1 MTLRSFLFV
10 PGDSEKKLGKGQAAG
25 ADALILDLEDAVAPA
40 RKALA
45 RDLVA
50 AYLAAHGGAGPQL
63 WVRIN
68 PLDEGGVADLAGIVR
83 PGLDGIMIPKIDGPA
98 DVLRLGH
105 YLDVLESRDGLS
117 PGSVRI
123 LPVATETARAPL
135 KIGHFADHVMPRL
148 YGLTWGAED
157 LSTALGAS
165 TNRDETGS
173 FAFTYRMAR
182 SLCLMA
188 AKAAGVEAVETL
200 YSDFRDA
207 DGLAASCAA
216 AAREGFTGR
225 IAIHPGQVAGIN
237 RAFSPSD
244 EEVAHARRVLAAF
257 AAEPDVGTV
266 GLDGMMLDIPHLKQA
281 QRVLARHESQP
292 GERRPEV
299 GLSRSGAGAGDP
311 GAAA

>member
-311 GAAA
+311 GASA